1 MPMPTRIPTTAVMIA
16 IVNNGIWVVGGLG
29 GDDGGVGDGDGLGDG
44 EVDGK
49 TQ

>member
-29 GDDGGVGDGDGLGDG
+29 GGVGDGLGDG
-44 EVDGK
+44 EGDGK

>member
-1 MPMPTRIPTTAVMIA
+1 MPTRIPTTAVMIA

-29 GDDGGVGDGDGLGDG
+29 GGVGDGLGDG
-44 EVDGK
+44 EGDGK